1 MDSYTKCDCGS
12 GEKYKF
18 CCQKAEAYILKV
30 DRQIESNLPAA
41 AVATLEEGLKKYPDT
56 PALLLRRA
64 LLTRSGTA
72 DDQAVRMLEA
82 YLAKHPNH
90 IGVRNMLIMLTL
102 KDEGPE
108 VAALELQRSF
118 ARMSDDQKRYMARL
132 AGQIAEAF
140 MEEGKPLAGA
150 AHALLQ
156 IMWDGAQSASVRLL
170 LEIQQAPQTSLWLRN
185 NWMPAAP
192 SNAIPDD
199 LRDEFTKAFDKAS
212 VGQWLEAAESF
223 GRIAARDTSGLS
235 YRNQGLCMAM
245 LGENFTAVECLRAS
259 AAILGETEDAVDI
272 EALCQELDPPGE
284 EDLVDRLQLTWPVR
298 SAQSLEAAMA
308 ASDRFVEFELDED
321 VPETAD
327 TKNLKTY
334 AVLDRPK
341 LKPGEAIAL
350 DKVPR
355 VVATVTV
362 DNRNASL
369 AALDDGILDA
379 TTEIF
384 RETAGSAIVPAHPRT
399 KHLGKVP
406 RQDPMETFRWY
417 LPEETSP
424 EARKDFFDRRFVQD
438 LETVWP
444 VTPQKALGRR
454 TPEKAAADGNA
465 RVPLRAAL
473 MRLTESPHGSKAE
486 AAIASLRHKLN
497 LPQEPAPSADAIE
510 QVPIPRLPQL
520 DLNGLPVDRL
530 AAAFERATRY
540 FVPSVIRKA
549 GDEWL
554 SRPVGDS
561 ADAEARLKVYQELAM
576 EAIAHGDL
584 PRALDLIARGH
595 AEDKSHTAEMREAIW
610 GLAAIRCKAALLDP
624 AEWVPDLAVLLDR
637 KRGDSKTEDE
647 VSQLVVVRLMELGLI
662 RLVPHPD
669 RPEQAMMDTRVLEFL
684 LQKYGPKI
692 TTATGELG
700 VSVSKSQ
707 IWTPGSAGG
716 GSGQGGKIWTPGQSA
731 TPPASSAQEPAPKLF
746 VPGT

>member
-1 MDSYTKCDCGS
+1 MDSYTKCECGS

-18 CCQKAEAYILKV
+18 CCQKAEAYIRKV

-41 AVATLEEGLKKYPDT
+41 AVATLEEALKKYPDT
-56 PALLLRRA
+56 PALLMRRA

-82 YLAKHPNH
+82 YLARHPNH

-108 VAALELQRSF
+108 VAALELQRSIT
-118 ARMSDDQKRYMARL
+118 RLNDEQKSYVARL

-140 MEEGKPLAGA
+140 MDESKPLAGA

-170 LEIQQAPQTSLWLRN
+170 LEIQQAPQISLWLRN

-192 SNAIPDD
+192 TDAIPAE
-199 LRDEFTKAFDKAS
+199 LRTEFVQAFDKAG
-212 VGQWLEAAESF
+212 VGYWLEAAEAFS
-223 GRIAARDTSGLS
+223 RIAARDTSGLS

-259 AAILGETEDAVDI
+259 AALLGETEDAVDI
-272 EALCQELDPPGE
+272 EALCQELEPPGE

-298 SAQSLEAAMA
+298 SVQTLENALA
-308 ASDRFVEFELDED
+308 ASDRFVEFEMDED
-321 VPETAD
+321 QPDNPDA
-327 TKNLKTY
+327 KNVMTY

-341 LKPGEAIAL
+341 LKPGEAIEL
-350 DKVPR
+350 EKVPR

-362 DNRNASL
+362 DDRNASL

-417 LPEETSP
+417 LPEETTP
-424 EARKDFFDRRFVQD
+424 EARKDFYDRRFVQD
-438 LETVWP
+438 IETVWP

-473 MRLTESPHGSKAE
+473 MRLADSPHGSKAAE
-486 AAIASLRHKLN
+486 ALARLRQRLN
-497 LPQEPAPSADAIE
+497 LPEEPAPSADAIE
-510 QVPIPRLPQL
+510 SLPIPRLPLLEL
-520 DLNGLPVDRL
+520 DGLPLDRL
-530 AAAFERATRY
+530 SAAFERATRY

-549 GDEWL
+549 GDQWL
-554 SRPVGDS
+554 SRPVGDKS
-561 ADAEARLKVYQELAM
+561 DAEARLKVYQELAM
-576 EAIAHGDL
+576 VAIAQGDL

-595 AEDKSHTAEMREAIW
+595 AEDKIHTAEMREAIW
-610 GLAAIRCKAALLDP
+610 GLAAIRAKAALLDP
-624 AEWVPDLAVLLDR
+624 SEWVPDLAVLLDR
-637 KRGDSKTEDE
+637 KRSDSKTEDE
-647 VSQLVVVRLMELGLI
+647 VSQLVVLRLMELGLI

-707 IWTPGSAGG
+707 IWTPGGSAAAP
-716 GSGQGGKIWTPGQSA
+716 GQGGKIWTPGQS
-731 TPPASSAQEPAPKLF
+731 PASPSSSPQNPAPKLI
-746 VPGT
+746 VPGQ